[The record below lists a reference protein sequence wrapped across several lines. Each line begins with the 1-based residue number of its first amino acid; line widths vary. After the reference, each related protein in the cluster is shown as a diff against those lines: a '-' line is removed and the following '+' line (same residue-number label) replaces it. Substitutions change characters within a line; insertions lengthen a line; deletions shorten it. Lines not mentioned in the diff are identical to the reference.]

1 MIEATTN
8 PEVKQEQSAV
18 EILLNKI
25 NMLEE
30 DIKFLKWYHTISSYD
45 MILNAPDPIVRINT
59 QPDAIIVEYHSW
71 RREFIPLCI
80 TQCMKY

>member
-1 MIEATTN
+1 MIDETIKFK
-8 PEVKQEQSAV
+8 EDKEKSAV
-18 EILLNKI
+18 EILLDKI

-30 DIKFLKWYHTISSYD
+30 DIKFLKSYHTISSYD

-59 QPDAIIVEYHSW
+59 QQDAIIVEYNSW
-71 RREFIPLCI
+71 RREFIPLYI